1 MQDDDIL
8 HLEAM
13 ELLRNASDELLRVST
28 IQEIDL
34 NSIAHVELRYRR
46 RALGNQW
53 VGALARDFEP

>member
-13 ELLRNASDELLRVST
+13 ELLRNASDELLRLST

-34 NSIAHVELRYRR
+34 NSLAHIELRYRR
-46 RALGNQW
+46 RSLGHHW